1 VTDSEDSSTD
11 LADSASETESS
22 DAEFDEYAAG
32 HDTPTTES
40 QARSRRRR
48 SRKAL
53 FIEWG
58 VVILV
63 ALLLALG
70 LRSFAFQAFYVPS
83 TSMVPTLQG
92 GDRII
97 VDKLFFNANA
107 VGEGAIVVFRTPPAA
122 MSHCATTDADLV
134 KRVIGTPGDRLYS
147 VGNTIYRN
155 GKPLSEPYL
164 PANAGTGPPV
174 GSAAHPVVVPKGDYF
189 VMGDNR
195 AISCD
200 SRYWGFVPA
209 GNLIGQVVVLIW
221 RNNHPAFHIF

>member
-1 VTDSEDSSTD
+1 VTDSEDSRTD
-11 LADSASETESS
+11 FAVSAI
-22 DAEFDEYAAG
+22 G
-32 HDTPTTES
+32 NES
-40 QARSRRRR
+40 QIAEPDKAAVEAGTPSTAPESRRHKRHSRR
-48 SRKAL
+48 SL

-58 VVILV
+58 VVIVV

-83 TSMVPTLQG
+83 SSMVPTLQP

-97 VDKLFFNANA
+97 VDKLFFNADT
-107 VGEGAIVVFRTPPAA
+107 VGEGSIVVFHTPPAA
-122 MSHCATTDADLV
+122 MTHCSTSDSDLV
-134 KRVIGTPGDRLYS
+134 KRVIGTPGNRLYS
-147 VGNTIYRN
+147 VGSVIYRN

-174 GSAAHPVVVPKGDYF
+174 GSKADPVVVPKDDYF

-209 GNLIGQVVVLIW
+209 KDLIGRVVALIW
-221 RNNHPAFHIF
+221 RNNHPALHIF